1 VCAFRLRIE
10 QDLRES
16 RCSGHESWGGE
27 RPQRLGLIEGLLN
40 LSGCSLVDRTL
51 SLFGYMCFVVGY
63 FSNVFQFVKV
73 IGKLNILDGAIIFE
87 KVYT

>member
-1 VCAFRLRIE
+1 MCAFMLRIE

-16 RCSGHESWGGE
+16 RCSGHESRGGE

-51 SLFGYMCFVVGY
+51 SLLVSEHG
-63 FSNVFQFVKV
+63 SV
-73 IGKLNILDGAIIFE
+73 IATLVEPVDS
-87 KVYT
+87 

>member
-1 VCAFRLRIE
+1 MVTKV
-10 QDLRES
+10 
-16 RCSGHESWGGE
+16 GGGRAPPLAPPAGAGQ